1 MDAVAHIL
9 APDETSQLSGFRA
22 GASLRPRPGLKI
34 VAEAD
39 RRIGPY
45 RLEGILGQGGMGAVH
60 AAYDER
66 LDRRVALKRV
76 LAGEDDPER
85 RKRLR
90 REARTAAQ
98 LAHPAVVQIFDLV
111 EAEDGDWIVMELVEG
126 RTLARLLE
134 TGPVSV
140 ELALA
145 YGRQIAE
152 GLAAAHELGI
162 VHRDLKTENVLVLP
176 DDRVKILD
184 FGLAKRLV
192 SGSQADDSLS
202 VAGQVKGTGR
212 AMSPEQ
218 ARGLPVG
225 PRSDLFSLGVLL
237 YETLTGIRPFSG
249 ESFYDSLARI
259 ATHQP
264 RPVAEIDPEVPR
276 ELSALVDRLL
286 TKAPE
291 LRPGSAR
298 QVAAE
303 LARLADERR
312 LRTREEGGAVAARAP
327 DTVTR
332 LDLPA
337 ALPRPGRETSRSFL
351 SPTSGIAALVLALM
365 LAGAAVVVLP
375 RLLPGPGEAVPPD
388 PLASHEE
395 AMRAV
400 RRIDRPENIDR
411 AVEIFQRRL
420 AREPDS
426 AAAHAGL
433 ARAYW
438 EKARTA
444 SAGGDPMFLEQA
456 EGVAREAVRL
466 DPYLADARVSLG
478 LVHLAR
484 KRPEEARQE
493 LDRALELEPGNADAH
508 YGLGEV
514 ADSLDRPAEAEG
526 HYSRALTLA
535 PATLYSDALGSLYY
549 AQGRY
554 EDAEERFLTSLEIA
568 PDDVHA
574 LRNLGALYYAR
585 GRVDEAAAMFQKA
598 LTIQPNASLYS
609 NLGTILFS
617 RGLYP
622 RAAEAFERAL
632 AMDGAS
638 HKPVYWINLAD
649 AYRQMPGREEE
660 AEKSYRQAI
669 RLLDERI
676 EAAPDDVRLLSR
688 RALVRARAGDR
699 QDAAADLARLRE
711 LEAGHN
717 VYSLFRQAVAEE
729 LTGERNRA
737 LATLEEALRAGL
749 DPAEVRREPD
759 LLELRAEPRFHHLLS
774 EL

>member
-1 MDAVAHIL
+1 M
-9 APDETSQLSGFRA
+9 
-22 GASLRPRPGLKI
+22 
-34 VAEAD
+34 AEAG

-98 LAHPAVVQIFDLV
+98 LAHPSVVQIFDLL

-126 RTLARLLE
+126 RTLARRLA

-176 DDRVKILD
+176 DDRVKVLD

-264 RPVAEIDPEVPR
+264 KPLAEIVPEVPR
-276 ELSALVDRLL
+276 ELSELVDRLL
-286 TKAPE
+286 AKAPE

-298 QVAAE
+298 QVADE

-312 LRTREEGGAVAARAP
+312 LRTREEGVAARPP

-375 RLLPGPGEAVPPD
+375 RVLPGPGEAVPAD

-400 RRIDRPENIDR
+400 RRIDRPESIDR

-420 AREPDS
+420 AQEPDS

-438 EKARTA
+438 ERARTA

-484 KRPEEARQE
+484 KRPEEARRE
-493 LDRALELEPGNADAH
+493 LERALELDPGNADAH

-514 ADSLDRPAEAEG
+514 ADSLDRPEEAEG
-526 HYSRALTLA
+526 HYSRALELA
-535 PATLYSDALGSLYY
+535 PTPLYSDALGSLYY

-554 EDAEERFLTSLEIA
+554 EQAEERFLASLEIA

-598 LTIQPNASLYS
+598 LIIQPNASLYS

-649 AYRQMPGREEE
+649 AYRQMPGREED
-660 AEKSYRQAI
+660 AERSYRQAI
-669 RLLDERI
+669 RLLDEQI

-688 RALVRARAGDR
+688 RALALARAGDR
-699 QDAAADLARLRE
+699 EGAAADVARLRR
-711 LEAGHN
+711 LDTGHN

-729 LTGERNRA
+729 LTGERDPA

-749 DPAEVRREPD
+749 EPAEVRREPD
-759 LLELRAEPRFHHLLS
+759 LLELRADPRFHHLLS